1 MKWISAAS
9 EPFRGGAVDRW
20 SERFLRLRRGT
31 SGKASPVISEIP
43 LTCAHCGKATVKT
56 VDWIQQNTFF
66 TCDSCATAVMID
78 KDMAAQLLAQLELA
92 QRR

>member
-1 MKWISAAS
+1 MR
-9 EPFRGGAVDRW
+9 EG
-20 SERFLRLRRGT
+20 

-43 LTCAHCGKATVKT
+43 LTCPHCGKVTVKT
-56 VDWIQQNTFF
+56 VDWVQQNTFF
-66 TCDSCATAVMID
+66 TCACCSTAVMID